1 MKLRV
6 RAGRVGFAA
15 YSPRTG
21 IIARTQAIAAASEPQ
36 TVALPVP
43 DFRNATQI
51 IVFNESMIRGQADI
65 LDAAILVAAHTG
77 R

>member
-1 MKLRV
+1 
-6 RAGRVGFAA
+6 
-15 YSPRTG
+15 
-21 IIARTQAIAAASEPQ
+21 
-36 TVALPVP
+36 VALPVP